1 MPGRRKR
8 SVRVINGGQT
18 ILQRHAAR
26 RERAAIQREAVGEA
40 TSLPYEQFIAERQ
53 RYVDARQ
60 RQQQRVDQLVTGGA
74 AGALAL
80 SITFLEK
87 IAPTPGPATRPLLLA
102 AWGLLLLSLGL
113 TLASHYASCDAF
125 DRTITD
131 FDDCYAR
138 SIPFAGP
145 NASTRNAARLSRWG
159 AGAFVGGVLF
169 LAGFAFVNLHFAT
182 PSARPL
188 PSTTPND
195 GRPTVS
201 PAPSVPASAPTASA
215 TTPVSG
221 VGQTH

>member
-1 MPGRRKR
+1 MPRRR
-8 SVRVINGGQT
+8 RRNARANNGTQT
-18 ILQRHAAR
+18 VLQWYAAR
-26 RERAAIQREAVGEA
+26 RARAAIEREAAGET

-53 RYVDARQ
+53 RYIDARQ

-102 AWGLLLLSLGL
+102 AWGLLLFSLGL

-125 DRTITD
+125 DRTIVD

-138 SIPFAGP
+138 GVPFAGP

-169 LAGFAFVNLHFAT
+169 LAAFAFVNVRFAT
-182 PSARPL
+182 PSARP
-188 PSTTPND
+188 
-195 GRPTVS
+195 
-201 PAPSVPASAPTASA
+201 
-215 TTPVSG
+215 
-221 VGQTH
+221 